1 MFQKSTAYAFLFFA
15 ALLSVLLVIFRP
27 TPQFDYDF
35 ETFFPQNDEDLDFY
49 ESFKGQFENDNDYLL
64 IALSNPD
71 GALISPDFLESANNI
86 QSEIQNLDKVDT
98 VISILN
104 LKQPIIGIFGL
115 TYRKVLDWSDEKSLK
130 TTSLNLDQFRSQL
143 ISKDGSSLLL
153 LIKNEQNIAKV
164 AGDELYSSIKDLFDQ
179 FGIEPRAVAGKIQMQ
194 GDFIKLMQNEFG
206 LFFGCSILLM
216 LLLLVLIFRSWWG
229 VLIPLVVLIVGV
241 AWAFGL
247 LLYLGKP
254 LDVMSVMQPTI
265 FMIVGL
271 SALIHF
277 FTHLIK
283 KLKTGSDKYTAITAV
298 YKELLMPVWLTVLT
312 TSLGFISLY
321 FTTIPALQDFGWT
334 TGLGVLV
341 IFFAV
346 ILISPGLLFLI
357 PIRNKPSAS
366 KPEKPS
372 ALHSIFSW
380 QLRQRKWVYISFLAV
395 TILFV
400 FLGSKVEINGYL
412 LDNLPV
418 DHPIQQDFEYFDE
431 QFGGSNPLE
440 IFISTGTNANS
451 LLELEVL
458 REIDKI
464 DTKIHEL
471 FGESK
476 TISPLTLV
484 KSINQAQNQGDPKAF
499 VVPSVGQ
506 FQRMNRWLD
515 KAIESSGIKVLS
527 EDRKSGRISSRAPDL
542 GSLKMTELRNE
553 LDEFVENEIDPELLH
568 VQWTGTAYLIDKGH
582 KSVTMQMAKGLCVAF
597 LLVGVIVGFLFRSWR
612 ISFILLVPNL
622 IPLIWML
629 GLMYFLGIEFKLTTA
644 ILFTVAFGIAV
655 DDSIHFMSRLKHELS
670 LGKNLIYALKR
681 TYLEAG
687 KAMVLTTLVLTSGF
701 GLLIFSQ
708 FGVTHFTG
716 LLISASMIFALLAD
730 MLLLPLLLLPLKKM
744 WEQKFN
750 KSKSQI
756 TSENLPK

>member
-1 MFQKSTAYAFLFFA
+1 MFQKSTAYAFLFLA
-15 ALLSVLLVIFRP
+15 TLLSILLIIFRP
-27 TPQFDYDF
+27 IPQFNYDF
-35 ETFFPQNDEDLDFY
+35 ETFFPQNDQDLDFY
-49 ESFKGQFENDNDYLL
+49 QSFKSQFENDNDYLL
-64 IALSNPD
+64 IALSNPS
-71 GALISPDFLESANNI
+71 GGLLKQDFLAKSHSI
-86 QSEIQNLDKVDT
+86 QSEIQKLDKIDT

-104 LKQPIIGIFGL
+104 LNQPIIGLFGL
-115 TYRKVLDWSDEKSLK
+115 TNRKVVDWSTE
-130 TTSLNLDQFRSQL
+130 TSLARTSVNLDQYRSQL
-143 ISKDGSSLLL
+143 ISKDGNSLLL
-153 LIKNEQNIAKV
+153 WIKNEQNISKAD
-164 AGDELYSSIKDLFDQ
+164 GDALYNSIKDIFTQ
-179 FGIEPRAVAGKIQMQ
+179 YGSNPTAIAGKIQMQ
-194 GDFIKLMQNEFG
+194 GDFIKLMQDEFG

-216 LLLLVLIFRSWWG
+216 LFLLVLIFRSWWG
-229 VLIPLVVLIVGV
+229 VLIPLFVLIVGV

-247 LLYLGKP
+247 LIYLGKP

-283 KLKTGSDKYTAITAV
+283 KIKTGATKEEAIRAV
-298 YKELLMPVWLTVLT
+298 FAELLVPVWLTVLT

-341 IFFAV
+341 IFCSV
-346 ILISPGLLFLI
+346 IVIAPGLLFLI
-357 PIRNKPSAS
+357 PIKIHPPLQKIDKPSM
-366 KPEKPS
+366 
-372 ALHSIFSW
+372 LLWVFSW
-380 QLRQRKWVYISFLAV
+380 QLKHRKWIYFSFLGI
-395 TILFV
+395 TILCIT
-400 FLGSKVEINGYL
+400 LGSKVIINGYL

-418 DHPIQQDFEYFDE
+418 DHPIQKDFEYFDE

-440 IFISTGTNANS
+440 LYLSVGNGANS
-451 LLELEVL
+451 LLDLEVL
-458 REIDKI
+458 KEINKVN
-464 DTKIHEL
+464 TKIHEL
-471 FGESK
+471 FGEGQ

-499 VVPSVGQ
+499 ILPSKGQ
-506 FQRMNRWLD
+506 YQRMNLWLD
-515 KAIESSGIKVLS
+515 KVLESDGPKVLS
-527 EDRKSGRISSRAPDL
+527 DDRKSGRISARAPDL
-542 GSLKMTELRNE
+542 GSLKMTELREE
-553 LDEFVENEIDPELLH
+553 LNEFVNSEVNADLLN
-568 VQWTGTAYLIDKGH
+568 VRWTGTAYLIDKGH
-582 KSVTMQMAKGLCVAF
+582 KSVTLQMAKGLGVAF

-612 ISFILLVPNL
+612 ISFLLLIPNL

-629 GLMYFLGIEFKLTTA
+629 GLMYVLGIEFKLTTA

-655 DDSIHFMSRLKHELS
+655 DDSIHFMSRLKHELN

-687 KAMVLTTLVLTSGF
+687 KAMVLTTVVLTAGF

-730 MLLLPLLLLPLKKM
+730 MLLLPLLLIPLKKM
-744 WEQKFN
+744 WEKKFN
-750 KSKSQI
+750 NS
-756 TSENLPK
+756 

>member
-1 MFQKSTAYAFLFFA
+1 MFQKSTAYSFL
-15 ALLSVLLVIFRP
+15 ALAVILSVLLIVFHP
-27 TPQFDYDF
+27 TPQFNYDF

-49 ESFKGQFENDNDYLL
+49 ENFKSQFENDNDYLL
-64 IALSNPD
+64 IAFSNSD
-71 GALISPDFLESANNI
+71 GELFNPDFLEKANTI
-86 QSEIQNLDKVDT
+86 QSEIQKLEKVDT

-104 LKQPIIGIFGL
+104 LKQPVIGVFGL
-115 TYRKVLDWSDEKSLK
+115 TYRKVLDWSDEKSLEMA
-130 TTSLNLDQFRSQL
+130 SSNLEQYRSQL
-143 ISKDGSSLLL
+143 ISKDGNSLLL
-153 LIKNEQNIAKV
+153 LIKNEQNISKAN
-164 AGDELYSSIKDLFDQ
+164 GDELYASIKGLFIQ
-179 FGIEPRAVAGKIQMQ
+179 FNIEPHAIAGKIQMQ

-216 LLLLVLIFRSWWG
+216 LFLLIIIFRSWWG
-229 VLIPLVVLIVGV
+229 VVIPLLVLIIGV

-277 FTHLIK
+277 FTHLTK
-283 KLKTGSDKYTAITAV
+283 KLKTGANKQLAITEV
-298 YKELLMPVWLTVLT
+298 YKELLIPVWLTVLT

-321 FTTIPALQDFGWT
+321 FTSIPALQDFGWT

-341 IFFAV
+341 IFFSV
-346 ILISPGLLFLI
+346 ISISPGLLFLI
-357 PIRNKPSAS
+357 PIPNTYSVS
-366 KPEKPS
+366 KVEKPS
-372 ALHSIFSW
+372 VLHSLFSW
-380 QLRQRKWVYISFLAV
+380 QLKQRKWICLSFLAI
-395 TILFV
+395 TFLCI
-400 FLGSKVEINGYL
+400 FLGSKVKINGYL

-418 DHPIQQDFEYFDE
+418 DHPIQKDFEYFDE
-431 QFGGSNPLE
+431 QYGGSNPFE
-440 IFISTGTNANS
+440 IFITTGGNTNS
-451 LLELEVL
+451 LLDLQVL
-458 REIDKI
+458 KEIEKVDS
-464 DTKIHEL
+464 KIHEL
-471 FGESK
+471 FGVGK
-476 TISPLTLV
+476 TISPLTLI

-499 VVPSVGQ
+499 VLPTVGQ
-506 FQRMNRWLD
+506 RQRMNRWLD
-515 KAIESSGIKVLS
+515 KALESSGSQVIS

-542 GSLKMTELRNE
+542 GSLKITELRGE
-553 LDEFVENEIDPELLH
+553 LIEFVEKEIDPELLK
-568 VQWTGTAYLIDKGH
+568 VRWTGTAYLIDKGH
-582 KSVTMQMAKGLCVAF
+582 KSVTTQMGKGLGVAF

-612 ISFILLVPNL
+612 ISFLLLIPNL
-622 IPLIWML
+622 IPLICML
-629 GLMYFLGIEFKLTTA
+629 GLMYLLGIEFKLTTA

-687 KAMVLTTLVLTSGF
+687 KALVLTTLVLTAGF

-730 MLLLPLLLLPLKKM
+730 LLLLPLLLLPLKKM
-744 WEQKFN
+744 WEKKFN
-750 KSKSQI
+750 K
-756 TSENLPK
+756 T